1 MKSMFLIAVF
11 TMLLASNAYGQLTLI
26 DTRFVVLANNG
37 SDYDVKVQIKTNS
50 PTAHIGSSNF
60 VFRFNHN
67 SLDYPVTTQTSG
79 PVSGTDY
86 TYHAPFVNGL
96 AYSSHIT
103 HNIRPGT
110 GQHELSLNLV
120 YNPIAPPGFGSIV
133 GTSWID
139 FVTINFSVL
148 NQSGNSA
155 LEWDTLSYYSPVF
168 GDTNGVDAGHWW
180 FKGTWQDLNTSPL
193 PVELLSFSAYN
204 QEDHVHLHW
213 ETATELNNFGFE
225 VERREEGRE
234 WKTVG
239 FVPGHGTRFYPQ
251 IYDWDDM
258 LEGLEVPLSQQQS
271 ITYRLKQVDRDG
283 SFEYSPLVEV
293 AFKPVPGSI
302 VIDVYP
308 NPMYERAAV
317 SVMLEESRAV
327 DIGVYDIN
335 GRLIRRIASARELEA
350 GSHAFDIDARELPSG
365 IYSVRVSDNSSAVMK
380 PFIVRK

>member
-1 MKSMFLIAVF
+1 MNTRLFLTAIFFILTTVNMAGQTFDLDFELVSVTTTDYQVKVKIRGSSSFELGSSNIRFNFNNTDLQTPILVSAHNFNSNPYMPMTVTESVAGVASINITNIFQSGTPVLTTPGWTDIATVGF
-11 TMLLASNAYGQLTLI
+11 SIINVSGQSNLSFRSTSAPVPATVVYRLNPMQQLASNQL
-26 DTRFVVLANNG
+26 
-37 SDYDVKVQIKTNS
+37 
-50 PTAHIGSSNF
+50 
-60 VFRFNHN
+60 
-67 SLDYPVTTQTSG
+67 
-79 PVSGTDY
+79 
-86 TYHAPFVNGL
+86 
-96 AYSSHIT
+96 
-103 HNIRPGT
+103 
-110 GQHELSLNLV
+110 
-120 YNPIAPPGFGSIV
+120 
-133 GTSWID
+133 
-139 FVTINFSVL
+139 
-148 NQSGNSA
+148 
-155 LEWDTLSYYSPVF
+155 
-168 GDTNGVDAGHWW
+168 GV
-180 FKGTWQDLNTSPL
+180 LNTSPL

-225 VERREEGRE
+225 VERREKGRE

-293 AFKPVPGSI
+293 AFKPVPGSM

-350 GSHAFDIDARELPSG
+350 GSHAFDFDARELPSG

-380 PFIVRK
+380 AIIVRK

>member
-1 MKSMFLIAVF
+1 MKSMFMIAVF
-11 TMLLASNAYGQLTLI
+11 ALLLASNAYCQLTLI

-50 PTAHIGSSNF
+50 STAHIGSSTF

-67 SLDYPVTTQTSG
+67 SLDYPVTIGTSG

-96 AYSSHIT
+96 AYSSNIT

-120 YNPIAPPGFGSIV
+120 YNPIAPPGYGSIV

-139 FVTINFSVL
+139 FVTINFSVQ

-168 GDTNGVDAGHWW
+168 GDTNGVAPGHWW

-204 QEDHVHLHW
+204 QDDHVHLHW

-225 VERREEGRE
+225 VQRREEGAE

-258 LEGLEVPLSQQQS
+258 LADLEIPISQQRS

-283 SFEYSPLVEV
+283 SFEYSPMVEV
-293 AFKPVPGSI
+293 AFRPVTGSM
-302 VIDVYP
+302 VMDVYP
-308 NPMYERAAV
+308 NPAHDRAAI
-317 SVMLEESRAV
+317 SVMLRDTRTV
-327 DIGVYDIN
+327 DIVVYDIN
-335 GRLIRRIASARELEA
+335 GRAVRRVLEGRPLES
-350 GSHAFDIDARELPSG
+350 GSYAFDIDAHSLPSG
-365 IYSVRVSDNSSAVMK
+365 IYTIRISDESGVSMK
-380 PFIVRK
+380 PFVVRK